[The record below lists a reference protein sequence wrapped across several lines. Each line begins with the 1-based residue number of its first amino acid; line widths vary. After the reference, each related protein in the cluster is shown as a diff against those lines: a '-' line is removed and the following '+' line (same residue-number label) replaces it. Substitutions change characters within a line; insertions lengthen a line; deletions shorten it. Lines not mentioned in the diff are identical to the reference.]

1 MKIKKYC
8 LSLLGFLLS
17 FSVNAQIKWQSQ
29 FPNLPTFLNPI
40 EMVHAGDGSNRL
52 FVVQQRGIIYVFQN
66 DPNVSTRKIFLDI
79 SDRVSSSGGETGL
92 LGLAFHPN
100 YPDSGYFFVNY
111 TNTISGQLKSF
122 IARYS
127 VSFSNPD
134 SAVKSS
140 GKILITVDQPYSN
153 HNGGKL
159 AFGKN
164 GFLYAGLGDGGSGN
178 DPGNRAQNLSTILG
192 KILRLDVDHS
202 ENNLNYSIPKTNP
215 FYQNASGYREE
226 IFAFGIRNPWKFSF
240 DDLTGTLWLG
250 DVGQD
255 TREEIDTVINGGNYG
270 WRLMEGTFCTP
281 AVNLSCSDTAGLM
294 RPVFDYP
301 NLNGLA
307 DGSIT
312 GGYVYRGSEIP
323 SLYGK
328 YIYGDYV
335 SGRTF
340 ILTFN
345 GLSKATNELLSDET
359 YSIST
364 FGVDEKQ
371 NLYLCSYSA
380 SGKIYKL
387 VQTSN
392 SIHEVGSLSPD
403 QFILFPNY
411 PNPFNPVTEINY
423 ELKESGFVTMK
434 IYDSLGREIETLF
447 SKNEKSGSYKTSWN
461 AVNNPSGVYFVKMNF
476 NQTTQT
482 QKIVLMK

>member
-270 WRLMEGTFCTP
+270 R
-281 AVNLSCSDTAGLM
+281 SS
-294 RPVFDYP
+294 
-301 NLNGLA
+301 
-307 DGSIT
+307 
-312 GGYVYRGSEIP
+312 
-323 SLYGK
+323 
-328 YIYGDYV
+328 
-335 SGRTF
+335 
-340 ILTFN
+340 
-345 GLSKATNELLSDET
+345 
-359 YSIST
+359 
-364 FGVDEKQ
+364 
-371 NLYLCSYSA
+371 SA
-380 SGKIYKL
+380 S
-387 VQTSN
+387 
-392 SIHEVGSLSPD
+392 
-403 QFILFPNY
+403 F
-411 PNPFNPVTEINY
+411 
-423 ELKESGFVTMK
+423 
-434 IYDSLGREIETLF
+434 
-447 SKNEKSGSYKTSWN
+447 
-461 AVNNPSGVYFVKMNF
+461 
-476 NQTTQT
+476 
-482 QKIVLMK
+482 